1 MDSSTVYYFSSVT
14 RIITTGTKNPIVIA
28 LSPAFSTN
36 LATLAADKSR
46 ADELMLILEGKTL
59 GNTAENLILKKDTS
73 TIFSIVCSLVSGYG
87 ASIKD
92 GDLIGMGS
100 YSYSTLFK
108 TKPEE
113 LVKSLDAI
121 LKVVNTNKTA
131 LLAHG
136 ISPALILKIT
146 GFKDDYSEHKFTTKD
161 AIDLHKNTK
170 TQLELLMVKMKK
182 DTTTQLDKNAEF
194 FRLDN
199 MEYYLTYKSARKV
212 AHRHTHNK
220 TPISPDATTGNLEL
234 IITNKTTGE
243 DIQNVE
249 FSILSINYIAMSDV
263 NGEILKELLVP
274 GEYTGTLSCPGFA
287 KIDFTF
293 TIKKGETTDLGFMME
308 MEAI

>member
-1 MDSSTVYYFSSVT
+1 MDSKIVYYFSSVT
-14 RIITTGTKNPIVIA
+14 RILTTGTKNPLVIA
-28 LSPAFSTN
+28 LSPAFAAN
-36 LATLAADKSR
+36 LATLAADKLT

-73 TIFSIVCSLVSGYG
+73 TIFSIVSSLASGYG
-87 ASIKD
+87 ASIKN
-92 GDLIGMGS
+92 GDLTGMES
-100 YSYSTLFK
+100 YTYSNLFK

-113 LVKSLDAI
+113 LVNSLDAI
-121 LKVVNTNKTA
+121 LLVINTNKNA

-136 ISPALILKIT
+136 ISPALILKLT
-146 GFKDDYSEHKFTTKD
+146 GFRDDYSAHKFTTKD

-170 TQLELLMVKMKK
+170 TQLETLMVKMKK

-199 MEYYLTYKSARKV
+199 MDYYLTYKSARKV
-212 AHRHTHNK
+212 SHRHMHIK
-220 TPISPDATTGNLEL
+220 TPIPPGATTGNLEL
-234 IITNKTTGE
+234 IITNKATGE
-243 DIQNVE
+243 DIHNVE

-263 NGEILKELLVP
+263 NGEILKEQLLP
-274 GEYTGTLSCPGFA
+274 GEYTGTLSCLGFA